1 VLTGALELGLQSLST
16 ARIPTELMIL
26 ISAAI
31 AARLEDRMVTAAQK
45 RKLQTLMVG
54 PPSGWE
60 PSLG

>member
-1 VLTGALELGLQSLST
+1 
-16 ARIPTELMIL
+16 MIL

-54 PPSGWE
+54 PP
-60 PSLG
+60 